1 MITTMNERLLAAAVE
16 LPVEERIE
24 LVEAIWDS
32 ISETEEPALT
42 EAQRHE
48 LDRRLDDLDQ
58 NPGTSRPWEEV
69 KARLQKAL

>member
-1 MITTMNERLLAAAVE
+1 MIAAMNERLLAAAVE

-42 EAQRHE
+42 EAQRRE
-48 LDRRLDDLDQ
+48 LDRRLDDLEQ
-58 NPGTSRPWEEV
+58 NPETSRPWEEV
-69 KARLQKAL
+69 KIRLQKAL

>member
-1 MITTMNERLLAAAVE
+1 MNERLLAAAVE
-16 LPVEERIE
+16 LPVVERIE
-24 LVEAIWDS
+24 RVEAIWDS
-32 ISETEEPALT
+32 ISEAEEPALT
-42 EAQRHE
+42 EAQIHE